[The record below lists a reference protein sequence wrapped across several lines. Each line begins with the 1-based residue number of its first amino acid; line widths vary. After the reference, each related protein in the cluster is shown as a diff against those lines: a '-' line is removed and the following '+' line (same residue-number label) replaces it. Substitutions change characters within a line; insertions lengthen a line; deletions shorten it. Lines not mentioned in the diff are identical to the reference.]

1 MMDLD
6 HIRAEL
12 CQARQS
18 NRKMV
23 TLHVDDVQSL
33 VSKAQELL
41 AVQAMVPARVGYC
54 RPEDLHAL
62 MDAEKFVIPMRRKKG
77 KAYHITMLANWIPP
91 RPPYQ
96 PPTE

>member
-1 MMDLD
+1 MDLNAV
-6 HIRAEL
+6 RAEL
-12 CQARQS
+12 CQARQA

-33 VSKAQELL
+33 VSRALELI
-41 AVQAMVPARVGYC
+41 AVQSMIPSRVGYC
-54 RPEDLHAL
+54 RPEDLHLL
-62 MDAEKFVIPMRRKKG
+62 MDAEKYVIPMRRRKG
-77 KAYHITMLANWIPP
+77 KAYCVTMCAHWIPD

>member
-1 MMDLD
+1 MKDLTD
-6 HIRAEL
+6 IQAEL
-12 CQARQS
+12 CHARQS

-41 AVQAMVPARVGYC
+41 AVQSMVPARVGYC

-77 KAYHITMLANWIPP
+77 KSYTVTMLANWIPP
-91 RPPYQ
+91 KPPYQ